1 MPDNPADR
9 QHPNDPLHGIT
20 LETMLKQ
27 LVNKY
32 GWDGLAKRI
41 RINCFKKNPNFKSS
55 LTFLRKTP
63 WARSKVESTSMT
75 AFVAI
80 LAIALLF
87 GIQTSINIF
96 DWLTTGEALSNPD
109 SVRHGMGLLG
119 DGLLVALAV
128 YVALVFLRI
137 NREETPFFANLPRKI
152 KAVAVLL
159 FATLAVPKWL
169 YWAVVSIQTGTLSG
183 ALVDES
189 VMFAFML
196 AAIVFCLGQIIEYGY
211 LVQDENFEI
220 I

>member
-1 MPDNPADR
+1 
-9 QHPNDPLHGIT
+9 
-20 LETMLKQ
+20 
-27 LVNKY
+27 
-32 GWDGLAKRI
+32 
-41 RINCFKKNPNFKSS
+41 
-55 LTFLRKTP
+55 
-63 WARSKVESTSMT
+63 
-75 AFVAI
+75 
-80 LAIALLF
+80 
-87 GIQTSINIF
+87 
-96 DWLTTGEALSNPD
+96 
-109 SVRHGMGLLG
+109 MGLRG

-169 YWAVVSIQTGTLSG
+169 YWAVGSIQTGTLSG

>member
-1 MPDNPADR
+1 MDKTR
-9 QHPNDPLHGIT
+9 
-20 LETMLKQ
+20 
-27 LVNKY
+27 
-32 GWDGLAKRI
+32 AKI
-41 RINCFKKNPNFKSS
+41 K
-55 LTFLRKTP
+55 
-63 WARSKVESTSMT
+63 ATSMT

-80 LAIALLF
+80 LFIALMF
-87 GIQTSINIF
+87 GIQTSILIV
-96 DWLTTGEALSNPD
+96 DWLTTGGALSNPD

-169 YWAVVSIQTGTLSG
+169 YWAARASKPCRRSPWTNRSCSPSCWRHRVLRSSSTISSKTRT
-183 ALVDES
+183 
-189 VMFAFML
+189 
-196 AAIVFCLGQIIEYGY
+196 
-211 LVQDENFEI
+211 EI

>member
-1 MPDNPADR
+1 MDKTR
-9 QHPNDPLHGIT
+9 
-20 LETMLKQ
+20 
-27 LVNKY
+27 
-32 GWDGLAKRI
+32 AKI
-41 RINCFKKNPNFKSS
+41 K
-55 LTFLRKTP
+55 
-63 WARSKVESTSMT
+63 STSMT

-159 FATLAVPKWL
+159 FATLAVPKWRCPAL
-169 YWAVVSIQTGTLSG
+169 SWTNRSCSPSCWPPSCSASGRSSSTAISSKTRTSRSSRRAAWLSCCASIG
-183 ALVDES
+183 
-189 VMFAFML
+189 
-196 AAIVFCLGQIIEYGY
+196 
-211 LVQDENFEI
+211 
-220 I
+220 